1 MITLG
6 SRWLERGGFRATSAN
21 DSCYLKNNYSL
32 MSKITE
38 IDEHGRVTIPQH
50 IRETH
55 GERYRIVEL
64 ADRIQLIPLNDD
76 PVAGMRAAV
85 GDTLDDISLT
95 EIKSEAYGVARD
107 NAVAE
112 GPDDC

>member
-1 MITLG
+1 M
-6 SRWLERGGFRATSAN
+6 A
-21 DSCYLKNNYSL
+21 
-32 MSKITE
+32 
-38 IDEHGRVTIPQH
+38 
-50 IRETH
+50 
-55 GERYRIVEL
+55 L

-85 GDTLDDISLT
+85 GDTLADISLT

-112 GPDDC
+112 RPDDC